1 MTHALKAGYRGVD
14 GAYCYANEDAVGAG
28 LKAAFDSG
36 IKREDIFLV
45 SKVWC
50 TYQSSPERVVEG
62 VEKTLKNLGVEYVDL
77 MLVVSPLLP
86 WSCVMVLVWVAA
98 RLHWK
103 WCK

>member
-36 IKREDIFLV
+36 IKREDVFLV

-77 MLVVSPLLP
+77 MLVVSFLLLP
-86 WSCVMVLVWVAA
+86 SFVCVSGCVGAA
-98 RLHWK
+98 MAR
-103 WCK
+103 

>member
-28 LKAAFDSG
+28 LKAAFESG

-50 TYQSSPERVVEG
+50 TYQSSPERVAEG
-62 VEKTLKNLGVEYVDL
+62 VDKTLKALGVDYVDL
-77 MLVVSPLLP
+77 MLVVSFFPSLF
-86 WSCVMVLVWVAA
+86 
-98 RLHWK
+98 
-103 WCK
+103 